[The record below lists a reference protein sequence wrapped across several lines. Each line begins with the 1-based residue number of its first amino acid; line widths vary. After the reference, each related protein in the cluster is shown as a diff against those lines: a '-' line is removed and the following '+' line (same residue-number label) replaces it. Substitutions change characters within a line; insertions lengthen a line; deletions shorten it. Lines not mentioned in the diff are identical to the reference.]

1 MPTSDIRWRAPG
13 RFARPGFTL
22 IEVLVVI
29 AIIAVLL
36 ALLLPAVQTAR
47 EAARRTQCKNN
58 LKQIGLALHNYES
71 ALERLPPSS
80 TSILDFGVWSTN
92 PTQYHLHSWSSLILP
107 QLDLGATFSE
117 INYDVSSLDPLN
129 YRMAAKKMPIYRC
142 PSFNGPDFSQDPLYT
157 KLSPNYATRNY
168 VALGATTVGNL
179 WVAPDGVIYPGSKN
193 RIADIRDGSSNT
205 ILIAETREPNA
216 SVWID
221 GGVGAMTSRRYDD
234 SNAPSYAGPEK
245 AINYH
250 PYYAAHGSG
259 IDAEWGPSSAHLSGA
274 HHLFGDGS
282 VRYLN
287 DNINGTSYDAL
298 VTRAASDVAH
308 DFE

>member
-1 MPTSDIRWRAPG
+1 MPTSSLGCRTHRQVS
-13 RFARPGFTL
+13 RTGFTL

-29 AIIAVLL
+29 AIISVLI

-58 LKQIGLALHNYES
+58 LKQLGLALHNYES
-71 ALERLPPSS
+71 ALGRLPPSS
-80 TSILDFGVWSTN
+80 TSILDYGVWSTN
-92 PTQYHLHSWSSLILP
+92 PTQYHLHSWCSLILP
-107 QLDLGATFSE
+107 FLELGTTYDQ
-117 INYDVSSLDPLN
+117 INYNVSALDASN
-129 YRMAAKKMPIYRC
+129 YLQASKRIPVYRC
-142 PSFNGPDFSQDPLYT
+142 PAYSGADYSQDPLYT
-157 KLSPNYATRNY
+157 KLSPNYAIRNY

-179 WVAPDGVIYPGSKN
+179 WVSPDGSIYPGSKI

-205 ILIAETREPNA
+205 ILLAETRESNA
-216 SVWID
+216 AVWID

-245 AINYH
+245 AINFH
-250 PYYAAHGSG
+250 PYYVAHGSG
-259 IDAEWGPSSAHLSGA
+259 IDAEWGPSSMHTGGA

-287 DNINGTSYDAL
+287 DSINFTSYDAL
-298 VTRAASDVAH
+298 VTRAGGEVVQS
-308 DFE
+308 E